1 MKWRIVS
8 ISLMILTLLLISC
21 TVLKTLYVSYP
32 KNSKLFSNE
41 MNKLNIQLGY
51 YDLLSKNSELYNVHF
66 HINGNNI
73 ELKLRNPDDNHLQ
86 IKLNMALKKV
96 TLQGKIYSYEPI
108 FTSKSNANLLLTN
121 TLGYLEH
128 GDIML
133 IRLSSPGGKVTLTP
147 TGMII
152 NHI

>member
-1 MKWRIVS
+1 
-8 ISLMILTLLLISC
+8 
-21 TVLKTLYVSYP
+21 
-32 KNSKLFSNE
+32 

-51 YDLLSKNSELYNVHF
+51 YDLLSNNSELYNVHF

-147 TGMII
+147 TGMIV